1 MADNP
6 HTVHV
11 AESGQ
16 GWEVRI
22 LGLDGG
28 VVFTRSCQDET
39 EARTFAS
46 TIQQHVYWLSAEK
59 FREYYRLS
67 EPV

>member
-1 MADNP
+1 MSDNP

-11 AESGQ
+11 AESGR

-22 LGLDGG
+22 LGPDGG
-28 VVFTRSCQDET
+28 VVFTRECQDET

-46 TIQQHVYWLSAEK
+46 TVKQHVYWLSSEK
-59 FREYYRLS
+59 FREYYRLA